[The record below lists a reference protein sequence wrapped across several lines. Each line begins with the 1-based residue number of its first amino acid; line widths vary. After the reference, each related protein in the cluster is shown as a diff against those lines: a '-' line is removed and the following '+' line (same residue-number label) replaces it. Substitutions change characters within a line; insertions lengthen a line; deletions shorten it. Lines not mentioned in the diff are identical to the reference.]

1 MKVYVVTSNRA
12 KFLEIEDILERSRI
26 DAVHR
31 PVEVLESGNTLEQ
44 RAKSKA
50 QAAYNIIGQPLVADD
65 TGVYFH
71 AFRDFPGTF
80 PKKAL
85 KEFGLDGLIRKLDG
99 KDRSGSFKTV
109 LCYYDESGPRYFS
122 GEMEG
127 TVSER
132 LHKIRRD
139 DAPYER
145 IFIPKKMFRAV
156 SELKFEEKQLI
167 SHRAKA
173 SRKLAE
179 FLKGKKG

>member
-1 MKVYVVTSNRA
+1 MKVFIVTSNRA

-26 DAVHR
+26 DVAHR
-31 PVEVLESGNTLEQ
+31 PVDVLESGDTLEQ

-50 QAAYNIIGQPLVADD
+50 RAAFNIIGQPVVADD

-71 AFRDFPGTF
+71 AFRDFPGAF

-85 KEFGLDGLIRKLDG
+85 EELGLDGLIRKLDG

-109 LCYYDESGPRYFS
+109 LCYYDESGPRCFS

-127 TVSER
+127 TISNR
-132 LHKIRRD
+132 LHKIRRE
-139 DAPYER
+139 DAPFER

-156 SELKFEEKQLI
+156 SELSFEEKQLI

-173 SRKLAE
+173 ARKLAE
-179 FLKGKKG
+179 FLKGKKA